1 MTRKVPRAKTV
12 EGRPSFALG
21 DADHRT
27 RKTAV
32 AIPRDRAPQPLEQVP
47 VPADSTP
54 QQKLLLDTINEL
66 VREANEED

>member
-12 EGRPSFALG
+12 EGRPSFTLG

-27 RKTAV
+27 RKTTV
-32 AIPRDRAPQPLEQVP
+32 AIPRDRASQPLELVP

-54 QQKLLLDTINEL
+54 QQKLMLETINEL